1 MAAFGAARCQATVG
15 RELEDDD
22 EAVTVVPGD
31 AEEAPAP
38 TTLVLLMASHIA
50 SADRLCAL
58 GDALRAASA
67 AQTAAPDG
75 ILLSWSAEEA
85 WRESA
90 RQLVKECDCDAVECS
105 GRRSQFEHLAAL
117 GALVAH
123 RWGKKRSERV
133 GEPYEYFHYAVR
145 VPALLSF
152 LGAAPPAL
160 KAARFCDVAFV
171 EFLRRTD
178 RVVFSPRS
186 GAFKTCWLY
195 FYGGC
200 DGPRASRSVPWTPR
214 RGPSRRRVD
223 AARRLSCGALSW
235 TRSRYAAHFRSR
247 LEFFA
252 ARMVGGAPRRAD
264 AFLQLAPDVVGDL
277 ARLGLHKCPHLFLW
291 CASRALHGLLEFA
304 RDFGVRLRP
313 DAAALLDAADT
324 VADLTDRRPHAGERH
339 ARGGGARRRGAPA
352 QRRRRA
358 AGRRARRAMARRARR
373 TPSGLVARG

>member
-1 MAAFGAARCQATVG
+1 MAALSGNPLIGDDGRLGAARCQATG

-85 WRESA
+85 WREHA
-90 RQLVKECDCDAVECS
+90 RRLVKECDCDAVECA

-123 RWGKKRSERV
+123 RWGKKRSVWCFFGDDDDSRTAADRGV
-133 GEPYEYFHYAVR
+133 PRGAGEPYEYFHYAVR

-178 RVVFSPRS
+178 RRLLAAERRWGLSPPQHQATTNS
-186 GAFKTCWLY
+186 SPVMYVPMYVPMYVHVLDPSVQDSVWLQEEY
-195 FYGGC
+195 
-200 DGPRASRSVPWTPR
+200 DGK
-214 RGPSRRRVD
+214 
-223 AARRLSCGALSW
+223 
-235 TRSRYAAHFRSR
+235 
-247 LEFFA
+247 
-252 ARMVGGAPRRAD
+252 
-264 AFLQLAPDVVGDL
+264 GDT
-277 ARLGLHKCPHLFLW
+277 
-291 CASRALHGLLEFA
+291 SE
-304 RDFGVRLRP
+304 
-313 DAAALLDAADT
+313 
-324 VADLTDRRPHAGERH
+324 
-339 ARGGGARRRGAPA
+339 
-352 QRRRRA
+352 
-358 AGRRARRAMARRARR
+358 
-373 TPSGLVARG
+373 

>member
-90 RQLVKECDCDAVECS
+90 RRLVKECDCGAVECA

-123 RWGKKRSERV
+123 RWGKKRSVWCFFGDDDDLARPSRTAGVPAVTADARRCASVCAMWRAEAARAAADAPPRPRSAADVEALLAALAPRSASGSTRERNSQLQRLIARPISTRASAS
-133 GEPYEYFHYAVR
+133 PYERFHYAVR

-178 RVVFSPRS
+178 RVVFALS
-186 GAFKTCWLY
+186 GAFKACWLY

-200 DGPRASRSVPWTPR
+200 DGPRASRSVP
-214 RGPSRRRVD
+214 VD
-223 AARRLSCGALSW
+223 AAARTFA
-235 TRSRYAAHFRSR
+235 AAHV
-247 LEFFA
+247 A
-252 ARMVGGAPRRAD
+252 ASGA
-264 AFLQLAPDVVGDL
+264 
-277 ARLGLHKCPHLFLW
+277 
-291 CASRALHGLLEFA
+291 
-304 RDFGVRLRP
+304 
-313 DAAALLDAADT
+313 
-324 VADLTDRRPHAGERH
+324 
-339 ARGGGARRRGAPA
+339 
-352 QRRRRA
+352 
-358 AGRRARRAMARRARR
+358 
-373 TPSGLVARG
+373 

>member
-90 RQLVKECDCDAVECS
+90 RQLVKECDRDAVECA

-123 RWGKKRSERV
+123 RWGKKRSVCFFGDDDDLAHPPRTAEYRGQRA

-186 GAFKTCWLY
+186 ARSRRWLY

-200 DGPRASRSVPWTPR
+200 DGPRASRSVP
-214 RGPSRRRVD
+214 VD
-223 AARRLSCGALSW
+223 AAARTFA
-235 TRSRYAAHFRSR
+235 AAH
-247 LEFFA
+247 
-252 ARMVGGAPRRAD
+252 V
-264 AFLQLAPDVVGDL
+264 
-277 ARLGLHKCPHLFLW
+277 
-291 CASRALHGLLEFA
+291 
-304 RDFGVRLRP
+304 
-313 DAAALLDAADT
+313 DAA
-324 VADLTDRRPHAGERH
+324 
-339 ARGGGARRRGAPA
+339 GA
-352 QRRRRA
+352 
-358 AGRRARRAMARRARR
+358 
-373 TPSGLVARG
+373 